1 MRLWIVAIVFV
12 MLTGCK
18 LNFPKPE
25 ALSTVPEVKEVE
37 AEGTE
42 NHHWTVSHMLKGQQL
57 FVECIVENVSFST
70 EGRQGKVMGRAAVY
84 IDGAFYKS
92 YDTAAF
98 IVKGLA
104 SGKHTIDVK
113 LVGERNQ
120 PLGYEKTFH
129 VTIP

>member
-1 MRLWIVAIVFV
+1 MRVWIIAIIFV
-12 MLTGCK
+12 MLAGCK
-18 LNFPKPE
+18 LNFPEPE

-37 AEGTE
+37 AEGKG
-42 NHHWTVSHMLKGQQL
+42 NHSWTVSHTLKGQQL

-70 EGRQGKVMGRAAVY
+70 EGRHGKVKGSAAIY
-84 IDGAFYKS
+84 IDGVFYKS

-98 IVKGLA
+98 IVKGLP
-104 SGKHTIDVK
+104 SGKHKINVK
-113 LVGERNQ
+113 LVSENNQ